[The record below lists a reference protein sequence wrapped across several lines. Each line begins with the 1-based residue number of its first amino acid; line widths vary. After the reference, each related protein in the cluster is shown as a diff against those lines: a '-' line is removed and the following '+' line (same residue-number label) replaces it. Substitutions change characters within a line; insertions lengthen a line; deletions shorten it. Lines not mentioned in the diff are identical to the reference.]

1 MNNEKIDQTKL
12 LVEIPLS
19 LNMEINKFLA
29 DKSNGESTQGMR
41 KILVNVSISKY
52 LQERGWKL
60 SSKASEDVDRIVK
73 NGRFEL

>member
-41 KILVNVSISKY
+41 KILVNISISRY
-52 LQERGWKL
+52 LQERGWEL
-60 SSKASEDVDRIVK
+60 SAKTIKDVDRIVK

>member
-1 MNNEKIDQTKL
+1 MNDEKIDQTKL
-12 LVEIPLS
+12 MVEIPLS

-41 KILVNVSISKY
+41 KVIVSVSLSKY
-52 LQERGWKL
+52 MQERGWKL
-60 SSKASEDVDRIVK
+60 SSKTIENVDRIVK

>member
-1 MNNEKIDQTKL
+1 MNNKKIDQTKL
-12 LVEIPLS
+12 LVEIPMS

-41 KILVNVSISKY
+41 KILVNISISKY
-52 LQERGWKL
+52 LQERGWKP

>member
-29 DKSNGESTQGMR
+29 DKSNGESTQGLR
-41 KILVNVSISKY
+41 KILVNISISRY
-52 LQERGWKL
+52 LQERGWEL
-60 SSKASEDVDRIVK
+60 SAKTIKDVDRIVK